1 MSPSSYLIDAKTT
14 RAALQQLSLS
24 DITLGRCACPK
35 GLREIPIKHP
45 SALKMAAPCEYF
57 FVRFPISKNGKTN
70 TFIFRF
76 IVITKLASALFI
88 SSMLQV
94 SARRSSTIPAHE
106 QQVSTVLRAS
116 IKSTTIRKTAP
127 LLCFLTDFLL
137 QYG

>member
-1 MSPSSYLIDAKTT
+1 
-14 RAALQQLSLS
+14 
-24 DITLGRCACPK
+24 
-35 GLREIPIKHP
+35 
-45 SALKMAAPCEYF
+45 MAAPCEYF